1 MASENWLCMARRL
14 SERVQAV
21 FVYRSDGEGFKDS
34 MPIHLTEGRMP
45 ESNSE
50 IILPKHVETNG
61 GVKFKIGDI
70 LSLEIGDRISDG
82 LSLTRTIPICMR
94 KTVVKQRIGS

>member
-1 MASENWLCMARRL
+1 MASEIGYAWLEGSQNEYKPYLFIGAM
-14 SERVQAV
+14 
-21 FVYRSDGEGFKDS
+21 GEGFKDS

-70 LSLEIGDRISDG
+70 LSLKSATGFPTA

-94 KTVVKQRIGS
+94 KTVVKQRNW